1 MNNLK
6 KAHQMAFA
14 FNVTI
19 IGSLI
24 IYAIVVEIIRR
35 QFAPFTGFGGMSD
48 ITVVRYLFYGIVVIN
63 IFVIRVLRNLILRK
77 SSSGD
82 AQSII
87 HKLRRSALITAALCE
102 VPALLGLLL
111 FLLAGSI
118 RDFYQLAGL
127 SFILVFLHFP
137 RYGNWESWIKNT
149 DKSITSCG

>member
-6 KAHQMAFA
+6 KAHQIAFTL
-14 FNVTI
+14 NVAI
-19 IGSLI
+19 IGTLI

-35 QFAPFTGFGGMSD
+35 QLAPFTGFGGMSD
-48 ITVVRYLFYGIVVIN
+48 ITVFRYLFYGIVVIN
-63 IFVIRVLRNLILRK
+63 IFVIRALRNLMLRK
-77 SSSGD
+77 SSSDD

-87 HKLRRSALITAALCE
+87 RKLFRLALITAALCE

-111 FLLAGSI
+111 FFLAGSI

-137 RYGNWESWIKNT
+137 RYGNWEAWIKNT
-149 DKSITSCG
+149 DTSISSCG